1 MILIQ
6 LGLTRKPVE
15 GLDEGSDVD
24 FFLIGS
30 TLRPILSFLSLDQPR
45 TSHEY

>member
-24 FFLIGS
+24 FFSDRVNTEDNLFLFV
-30 TLRPILSFLSLDQPR
+30 TRPATNIP
-45 TSHEY
+45 